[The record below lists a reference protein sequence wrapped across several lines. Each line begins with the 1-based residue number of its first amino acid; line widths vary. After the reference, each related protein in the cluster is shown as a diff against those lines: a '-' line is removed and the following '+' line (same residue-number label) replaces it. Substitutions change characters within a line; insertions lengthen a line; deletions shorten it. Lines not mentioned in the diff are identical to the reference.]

1 MIFSDQEALS
11 GITLESATYA
21 ALDVE
26 TTGIHPW
33 ADRVVEIGIVR
44 WKKGERAAEFLDM
57 VKPEVPVKPGAQR
70 VHGISPAELA
80 NAPVFREIAGDV
92 AEALAGA
99 IIVGH
104 RALSFDLPFVNM
116 DMARAG
122 QKPLNNIVV
131 DTNLLEK
138 TSLIPGEKRDLSSLA
153 RAMGVREGERHRA
166 LHDAR
171 LVLRV
176 WLALLDR
183 FLEYGK
189 KTLLDILPYFRA
201 SLYPPPVM
209 EVFRAARAA
218 DGAAE
223 ILYPSGR
230 RLEKRHIYPVYY
242 RRGSVVAVD
251 EGGAIRTFRTERI
264 RLNGPT
270 RLS

>member
-1 MIFSDQEALS
+1 VIFSDQETLS

-44 WKKGERAAEFLDM
+44 WKKSERAAEFLDM
-57 VKPEVPVKPGAQR
+57 VNPDVPVKPGAQR
-70 VHGISPAELA
+70 VHGISPDELA
-80 NAPVFREIAGDV
+80 NAPVFREIAGDI
-92 AEALAGA
+92 AKALTSAV
-99 IIVGH
+99 IVGH
-104 RALSFDLPFVNM
+104 RALSFDLPFINM

-122 QKPLNNIVV
+122 QKPLNNIVI

-138 TSLIPGEKRDLSSLA
+138 TSLIPGDKRDLSSLA

-176 WLALLDR
+176 WLALMDR
-183 FLEYGK
+183 FAEYGK

-201 SLYPPPVM
+201 NLYPPSVM
-209 EVFRAARAA
+209 EVFRDARAA

-230 RLEKRHIYPVYY
+230 RLETRRIYPVYY
-242 RRGSVVAVD
+242 RRGAIVAVD
-251 EGGAIRTFRTERI
+251 EAGAIKAFKTERI
-264 RLNGPT
+264 RLNGHT
-270 RLS
+270 QLN